1 MMILG
6 EIHEDIE
13 GLLRELHECQ
23 TRMQTQIIK
32 MNLAILQAQISISS
46 NVTSS
51 MLKSYA
57 KAIKVD
63 EED

>member
-23 TRMQTQIIK
+23 TRMQAQIIK
-32 MNLAILQAQISISS
+32 MNLAILQAQISVGSQ
-46 NVTSS
+46 VTAS
-51 MLKSYA
+51 MLESYA
-57 KAIKVD
+57 KTIKVD